1 MKKTVNET
9 MIIKFDISS
18 PKKLNESKTKKSK
31 KTKFGSSNKP
41 LKTDET
47 TKLVQAQ
54 LGDDVIYKKM
64 KGVITG
70 AIGNQVIISVQ
81 SSSYSCDINDKDLK
95 VVGKRASI
103 TKPPFKFDEKTQ
115 KLLFEQFISCGIYMN
130 NVPVKTNDCY
140 VKYSDFRDAKPNDKI
155 NVMVEGQLNIM
166 EKTHIQIY
174 EDINEFANPEHYVEG
189 VVIDEESGE
198 VVENIILNV
207 EDYTLAQGDADMVRV
222 IRGDGNDVP
231 GESIHSLPKAMLR
244 TLSV

>member
-1 MKKTVNET
+1 

-18 PKKLNESKTKKSK
+18 PQKLNESKTK

-41 LKTDET
+41 LKTDNT
-47 TKLVQAQ
+47 TTLSKAQ
-54 LGDDVIYKKM
+54 LGDSVIYKKM

-70 AIGNQVIISVQ
+70 AIGDQVIVSVQ
-81 SSSYSCDINDKDLK
+81 SSSYSCDINSKDLK
-95 VVGKRASI
+95 VVGNRAKI

-115 KLLFEQFISCGIYMN
+115 KLLFEQFIRCGIYMN

-140 VKYSDFRDAKPNDKI
+140 VKYSDFRDAKPEEKI

-166 EKTHIQIY
+166 EKNNIQIY

-189 VVIDEESGE
+189 VIIDEENGE
-198 VVENIILNV
+198 VVENVLLNV
-207 EDYTLAQGDADMVRV
+207 EDYTLAQGDAEMVRV
-222 IRGDGNDVP
+222 IRGDGDEVP
-231 GESIHSLPKAMLR
+231 SDGIHSLPKAMLR